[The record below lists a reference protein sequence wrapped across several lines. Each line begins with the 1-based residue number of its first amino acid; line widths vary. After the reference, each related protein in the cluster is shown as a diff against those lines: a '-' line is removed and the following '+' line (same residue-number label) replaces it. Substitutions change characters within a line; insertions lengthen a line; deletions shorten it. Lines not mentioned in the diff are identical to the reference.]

1 MRALRQFIRLDSAQK
16 FLVMRA
22 VTTLSLAA
30 LALRLVPF
38 SWVRSTAGRPP
49 ATSHGCPRFSAENVA
64 WAIAAVG
71 GRCGAKCLTQAVAAQ
86 WLMARLGLAGV
97 LHIGVSH
104 GKPFAAHAWLESN
117 GRVILGG
124 ESRLENRAVL
134 L

>member
-1 MRALRQFIRLDSAQK
+1 MLVLQQFIRLDSAQQ
-16 FLVMRA
+16 FLVMCA

-38 SWVRSTAGRPP
+38 SMVRSTAGRPP
-49 ATSHGCPRFSAENVA
+49 VTAYGRPRFSAENVA

-71 GRCGAKCLTQAVAAQ
+71 GRCGATCLTQAVAAQ

-124 ESRLENRAVL
+124 ESTLENRAML